1 MADTN
6 RQVLDS
12 AEHPQ
17 EDPLCGD
24 RRARPQSSGPR
35 GPSAVQ
41 GASRPRLVSRGPG
54 QPSPPRAG
62 GLRLQLCLSGL
73 RQALHS

>member
-12 AEHPQ
+12 AERPQ
-17 EDPLCGD
+17 EDPLCRD

-41 GASRPRLVSRGPG
+41 GPADRGLSHEAQTSRHLRGPG
-54 QPSPPRAG
+54 ACVSSFAFRG
-62 GLRLQLCLSGL
+62 
-73 RQALHS
+73 